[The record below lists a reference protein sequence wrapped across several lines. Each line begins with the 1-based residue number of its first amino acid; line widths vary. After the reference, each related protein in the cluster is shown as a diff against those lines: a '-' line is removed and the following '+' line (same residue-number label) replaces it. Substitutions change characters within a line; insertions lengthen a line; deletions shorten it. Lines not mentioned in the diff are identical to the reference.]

1 MFFLKLWDH
10 ALYVLLV
17 RETAHFNMLY
27 PYNEIFVYQGYSI
40 NSWNGAINQS
50 VWKDRNIHLMSK
62 LLKRATLTILTNDV
76 NVMFYLEP
84 GNVCYHMFVTFYG

>member
-1 MFFLKLWDH
+1 MNSIHNMFFLIPRYH

-17 RETAHFNMLY
+17 RETAHLNILY

-50 VWKDRNIHLMSK
+50 VWKDMNIHRMSK
-62 LLKRATLTILTNDV
+62 LLKSATLTILTNDV
-76 NVMFYLEP
+76 NVMLRNKFC
-84 GNVCYHMFVTFYG
+84 V